1 MVYYPVGTF
10 IPAGFFLSELSA
22 TFGPM
27 MFIVDAV
34 KESFAILLK
43 ETSWLEWCG
52 VITGTLCVWLAAKNN
67 ILNWPV
73 ASVSVLIY
81 IFLLNEKRL
90 YSDME
95 LQIFFLGMNIYG
107 WYYWTKNTGNIAVVR
122 PVSTITRQEAIL
134 TIDGIILFT
143 LISGCIHHYYTGAAY
158 PFLDSF
164 CTACSIAGQIFLARK
179 TLQTWLIW
187 IFVDLIYIGV
197 YISKDLYATSI
208 MYTLYIYIAWMGYR
222 SWKKIYTQQA

>member
-27 MFIVDAV
+27 MFIIDVIR
-34 KESFAILLK
+34 ESFKTLFH
-43 ETSWLEWCG
+43 ETSTLEWVG

-73 ASVSVLIY
+73 ASVSVIIY
-81 IFLLNEKRL
+81 IFLLYEKKL

-95 LQIFFLGMNIYG
+95 LQVFFLGMNVYG
-107 WYYWTKNTGNIAVVR
+107 WYYWTKNTGDTAVVQ
-122 PVSTITRQEAIL
+122 PVSTISKQEAVSA
-134 TIDGIILFT
+134 IDGVILFT
-143 LISGCIHHYYTGAAY
+143 LISGVIHHYAGATY

-187 IFVDLIYIGV
+187 IFVDLIYVGV
-197 YISKDLYATSI
+197 YISKHLYATSI
-208 MYTLYIYIAWMGYR
+208 MYALYIYIAWIGYQG
-222 SWKKIYTQQA
+222 WKKIYMQQS

>member
-1 MVYYPVGTF
+1 
-10 IPAGFFLSELSA
+10 
-22 TFGPM
+22 M
-27 MFIVDAV
+27 MFIIDVIR
-34 KESFAILLK
+34 ESFETLFH
-43 ETSWLEWCG
+43 ETSLLEWVG

-81 IFLLNEKRL
+81 IFLLYEKKL

-95 LQIFFLGMNIYG
+95 LQIFFLGMNVYG
-107 WYYWTKNTGNIAVVR
+107 WYYWTRNTGDIAVVR
-122 PVSTITRQEAIL
+122 PVSSISKQEAIS

-143 LISGCIHHYYTGAAY
+143 LISGGIHHYTGATY

-179 TLQTWLIW
+179 ALQNWLIW

-197 YISKDLYATSI
+197 YISKHLYATSI
-208 MYTLYIYIAWMGYR
+208 MYALYIYIAWMGYQG
-222 SWKKIYTQQA
+222 WKKIYTQQA

>member
-1 MVYYPVGTF
+1 
-10 IPAGFFLSELSA
+10 
-22 TFGPM
+22 M

-34 KESFAILLK
+34 KESFAILSK

-81 IFLLNEKRL
+81 IIVFHEKGL
-90 YSDME
+90 HSDME

-107 WYYWTKNTGNIAVVR
+107 WYYWTKNTGSTESTPVR
-122 PVSTITRQEAIL
+122 SITRQEAWL
-134 TIDGIILFT
+134 TVEGVVLFT
-143 LISGCIHHYYTGAAY
+143 LISGGIHSFTNASY

-179 TLQTWLIW
+179 TLQNWLIW

-208 MYTLYIYIAWMGYR
+208 MYALYIYIAWMGYR
-222 SWKKIYTQQA
+222 GWKKIYTQQA

>member
-22 TFGPM
+22 TFGLM
-27 MFIVDAV
+27 MFIIDAIR
-34 KESFAILLK
+34 ESFATLFQ
-43 ETSWLEWCG
+43 ETSPLEWVG

-73 ASVSVLIY
+73 ASVSVIIY
-81 IFLLNEKRL
+81 IFLLYEKKL

-95 LQIFFLGMNIYG
+95 LQVFFLGMNVYG
-107 WYYWTKNTGNIAVVR
+107 WYYWTKNTGNTAVVQ
-122 PVSTITRQEAIL
+122 PISKISKQEAIS

-143 LISGCIHHYYTGAAY
+143 LISGVIHHYTGATY

-197 YISKDLYATSI
+197 YISKHLYATSI
-208 MYTLYIYIAWMGYR
+208 MYALYIYIAWMGYQG
-222 SWKKIYTQQA
+222 WKKIYMQQS